1 LTEILVVDDDRKTV
15 DLVRLYLER
24 AGFDVRVAYDGR
36 AALDAVRDQRPDLVV
51 LDLMLP
57 QMDGL
62 DVCHMLQ
69 REPRAVPVIM
79 LTARTTEEDKLFG
92 LETGADDYVTK
103 PFSPRE
109 LVARVK
115 AVLRRSPEQPADRP
129 AESTFDNL
137 VIDHVRHE
145 VRVGGAA
152 VYLTPKEYRLLETL
166 AQEPGRAFE
175 RQQLLELAF
184 GFDYDGLER
193 TVDVH
198 VAKLR
203 KKIEPDPSRPIYVLT
218 VPGVGYKLN
227 DPRSSEV
234 SRRDAAPT

>member
-1 LTEILVVDDDRKTV
+1 VSDILVVDDDRKTV

-24 AGFDVRVAYDGR
+24 AGYDVRVAYDGR
-36 AALDAVRDQRPDLVV
+36 QALDQVRQQRPDLVV

-57 QMDGL
+57 QLDGL
-62 DVCHMLQ
+62 DVCHVLQ

-79 LTARTTEEDKLFG
+79 LTARTTEEDKLSG

-115 AVLRRSPEQPADRP
+115 AVLRRSSGDQDSEREPESRLGD
-129 AESTFDNL
+129 L

-145 VRVGGAA
+145 ARVAGEE
-152 VYLTPKEYRLLETL
+152 VHLTPKEFRLLQVL
-166 AQEPGRAFE
+166 AREPGRAFE
-175 RQQLLELAF
+175 RHQLLERAF
-184 GFDYDGLER
+184 GYDYEGLER

-203 KKIEPDPSRPIYVLT
+203 KKIEPDPGRPIYVLT
-218 VPGVGYKLN
+218 VPGVGYKLAS
-227 DPRSSEV
+227 DP
-234 SRRDAAPT
+234 PT